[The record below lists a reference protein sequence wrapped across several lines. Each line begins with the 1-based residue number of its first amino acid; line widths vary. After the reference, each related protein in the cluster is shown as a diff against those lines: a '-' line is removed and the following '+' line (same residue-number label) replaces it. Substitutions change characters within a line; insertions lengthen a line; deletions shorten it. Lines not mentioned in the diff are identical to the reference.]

1 MSESTISIKKALP
14 IIAITWILALV
25 TTLACVYVAPNIFP
39 PLEAVHIRDDA
50 IVTDK
55 LADQTVTAEKILD
68 AAISDIKLSPGAI
81 PYNSTYST
89 TTESITPDSF
99 TDLPGMSVD
108 GTLDRTSHL
117 VIMFSGEAWVDGA
130 TDAIYV
136 RAVVNSTVAYP
147 GADAL
152 VVFTRAGIGQH
163 GSYSYTFY
171 LPEVEAGHYVVA
183 IQWMMLSGT
192 GHIADRT
199 LNVLAFPA

>member
-1 MSESTISIKKALP
+1 LSEPTLSIKKAVP

-25 TTLACVYVAPNIFP
+25 TTLACVYVAPTIFP
-39 PLEAVHIRDDA
+39 PLGADHIRDDA
-50 IVTDK
+50 IITDK
-55 LADQTVTAEKILD
+55 LADHAVSAEKILD
-68 AAISDIKLSPGAI
+68 AAISDAKLAPDAI
-81 PYNSTYST
+81 PYNSTHST

-99 TDLPGMSVD
+99 TDLPGMSVNL
-108 GTLDRTSHL
+108 TLARTSHL

-136 RAVVNSTVAYP
+136 RAAVNSTIAYP
-147 GADAL
+147 DADAL
-152 VVFTRAGIGQH
+152 IVLTRAGIGQH

-171 LPEVEAGHYVVA
+171 LPDVDPGNYVVS

>member
-1 MSESTISIKKALP
+1 M
-14 IIAITWILALV
+14 ALV
-25 TTLACVYVAPNIFP
+25 TTLACVYFAPNIFP
-39 PLEAVHIRDDA
+39 PLDTVHIQDDA
-50 IVTDK
+50 IVTNK
-55 LADQTVTAEKILD
+55 LADQAVTAEKILD

-81 PYNSTYST
+81 PYNSTHRT
-89 TTESITPDSF
+89 TIESINLDSF
-99 TDLPGMSVD
+99 TDIPGMSVD
-108 GTLDRTSHL
+108 VTLDRTSHL
-117 VIMFSGEAWVDGA
+117 VILFSGEAWVDGA

-152 VVFTRAGIGQH
+152 VVFTRAGVGQH

-171 LPEVEAGHYVVA
+171 LPEVEIGHYVVA

-199 LNVLAFPA
+199 LNVLALPA

>member
-1 MSESTISIKKALP
+1 LSEPTISIKKALP

-39 PLEAVHIRDDA
+39 PLETGHIRDDA

-55 LADQTVTAEKILD
+55 LADQAVTAEKILA
-68 AAISDIKLSPGAI
+68 AAISDTKLAPGAI

-99 TDLPGMSVD
+99 TDLSGMSVEV
-108 GTLDRTSHL
+108 TLARTSHL

-136 RAVVNSTVAYP
+136 RAVVNFTVAYP
-147 GADAL
+147 DADAL
-152 VVFTRAGIGQH
+152 IVFTRAGIGQH

-171 LPEVEAGHYVVA
+171 LPDVDAGHYVVT